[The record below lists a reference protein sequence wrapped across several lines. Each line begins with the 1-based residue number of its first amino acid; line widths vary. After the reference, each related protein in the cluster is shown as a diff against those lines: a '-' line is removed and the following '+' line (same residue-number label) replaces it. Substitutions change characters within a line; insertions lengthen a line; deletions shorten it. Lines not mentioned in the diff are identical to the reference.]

1 MNGEDRITLP
11 ERQKRAQRN
20 RSIALALV
28 LVAFVV
34 LVYLGSIAKFG
45 AALTNQP
52 L

>member
-1 MNGEDRITLP
+1 MTGDERITLT
-11 ERQKRAQRN
+11 EKQKRAQRS
-20 RSIALALV
+20 RSVALALV

>member
-1 MNGEDRITLP
+1 MNGEDRITLS